1 MLFFF
6 ATCPCSLLFPKEVP
20 HFKRKSLTLSGGPK
34 MPFDANY
41 KSNNNNNNNNNKQLG
56 LDLQKGVYSSLTF
69 KKKIQKT

>member
-1 MLFFF
+1 
-6 ATCPCSLLFPKEVP
+6 
-20 HFKRKSLTLSGGPK
+20 

-69 KKKIQKT
+69 KKKIQKTWPKGLLSSQESLRLQLQFYSTSLFFL